1 MYGIREFVLIPFV
14 WYMFVFHSKF
24 ILISYLS
31 YIFVSHSNTV
41 IHNLKQYLLF
51 FNENVNEFIEFYHFI
66 CENNPLLL
74 NYLDFDDE
82 LKNDLKNLNDLE
94 QVSTAE
100 LIKYE

>member
-1 MYGIREFVLIPFV
+1 MYSIKEFVLIPFV
-14 WYMFVFHSKF
+14 CYISVFHSKI

-31 YIFVSHSNTV
+31 YIFVSYSSTD
-41 IHNLKQYLLF
+41 LKQYLLF

-82 LKNDLKNLNDLE
+82 LKNELNENNDLA
-94 QVSTAE
+94 STTE
-100 LIKYE
+100 LIKFG